1 MTSLMWHFRKGKI
14 IGTEIHQWL
23 SGMRG
28 YIGILVGVMEWWYI
42 YLLVMVVTQMYAFVK
57 LTKLYKG
64 EFYNNTII
72 IIVMATEA
80 EWALSKRAFL

>member
-1 MTSLMWHFRKGKI
+1 
-14 IGTEIHQWL
+14 
-23 SGMRG
+23 
-28 YIGILVGVMEWWYI
+28 MEWWYI

-72 IIVMATEA
+72 IIVMATEV